1 MTQPQWQT
9 PRAAIIWMQL
19 SVAASL
25 ALHAGHLPAWLIAA
39 ALTVMAWQICV
50 YRGVIAHPSTW
61 HKVLLTS
68 ACLGGVL
75 VTYDSLIGLE
85 PMVAILISGF
95 ALKLLEIHRRRDAL
109 LLIYLAYFVVV
120 VQCLFTQGITT
131 AALMVA
137 SVCVITTALIA
148 VYQQGERAHG
158 WLALR
163 KSTLMLAQAVPLMLV
178 LFIIIPRLGPLWV
191 VPQQASAASIGVSDS
206 MTPGDFTDLS
216 ATPKVAFRVSFDGD
230 MPAQASLYWRGL
242 VLSKFDGRT
251 WSQLGPW
258 GYRTGNLLQWYG
270 DRAEPWDSLAER
282 RGQPLDYTV
291 TLEPSNGSWLFA
303 LATPRPASPGIAL
316 TRDFRLYTRSPVV
329 TEKQYRA
336 QSWLDYK
343 IEPERLPPWRRSIE
357 LRLPEGFNPKTREV
371 AARWREETPDPEAL
385 VQRLL
390 DYYRRDFVYTL
401 KPPLLGKHTVD
412 EFLWQTRRG
421 FCEFFAGSFVF
432 FMRAAGVPARVV
444 VGYQGGE
451 RHPEGDYMLVHQYD
465 AHAWAEVW
473 LAGRGWVRVDPT
485 AAVAPARIESSF
497 ADYFSAEEGFLDGSP
512 LALERFRHI
521 GWINSLRLQLDE
533 LEYAWAKWVLGY
545 DSNQMTLLSR
555 ILGRVDPM
563 RMGMLLLFAG
573 SLALLPVGWMLLR
586 SRQRPVRDDID
597 RCFLEFCRRMARLGL
612 GRRIGE
618 GPRDYAARIANQKPE
633 LAPEIWALVN
643 LYERQRYAT
652 AGENN
657 LALRQALRRIPR
669 R

>member
-1 MTQPQWQT
+1 
-9 PRAAIIWMQL
+9 
-19 SVAASL
+19 
-25 ALHAGHLPAWLIAA
+25 
-39 ALTVMAWQICV
+39 
-50 YRGVIAHPSTW
+50 
-61 HKVLLTS
+61 
-68 ACLGGVL
+68 
-75 VTYDSLIGLE
+75 
-85 PMVAILISGF
+85 
-95 ALKLLEIHRRRDAL
+95 
-109 LLIYLAYFVVV
+109 
-120 VQCLFTQGITT
+120 
-131 AALMVA
+131 
-137 SVCVITTALIA
+137 
-148 VYQQGERAHG
+148 
-158 WLALR
+158 
-163 KSTLMLAQAVPLMLV
+163 
-178 LFIIIPRLGPLWV
+178 
-191 VPQQASAASIGVSDS
+191 
-206 MTPGDFTDLS
+206 
-216 ATPKVAFRVSFDGD
+216 
-230 MPAQASLYWRGL
+230 
-242 VLSKFDGRT
+242 
-251 WSQLGPW
+251 
-258 GYRTGNLLQWYG
+258 
-270 DRAEPWDSLAER
+270 
-282 RGQPLDYTV
+282 
-291 TLEPSNGSWLFA
+291 
-303 LATPRPASPGIAL
+303 
-316 TRDFRLYTRSPVV
+316 
-329 TEKQYRA
+329 
-336 QSWLDYK
+336 
-343 IEPERLPPWRRSIE
+343 
-357 LRLPEGFNPKTREV
+357 
-371 AARWREETPDPEAL
+371 
-385 VQRLL
+385 
-390 DYYRRDFVYTL
+390 
-401 KPPLLGKHTVD
+401 
-412 EFLWQTRRG
+412 
-421 FCEFFAGSFVF
+421 
-432 FMRAAGVPARVV
+432 
-444 VGYQGGE
+444 
-451 RHPEGDYMLVHQYD
+451 MLVHQYD